1 MNKAHQYMTG
11 HLGKK
16 GQVQVTIDRFL
27 LAVALGPL
35 ALSSPSAAVLDG
47 TKARLSLHHVSRA
60 GDFTGVTPEGTEY
73 RPARVRR
80 AASPNVCFGLW
91 SCSNLCYVAG
101 GRPKQTDA
109 NERTCWAHVDEQL
122 WCGLVGRLHGRR
134 LDSMEA

>member
-1 MNKAHQYMTG
+1 MTG

-80 AASPNVCFGLW
+80 AASPYVCFGLW
-91 SCSNLCYVAG
+91 SCYYLCRMLQAAVLY
-101 GRPKQTDA
+101 
-109 NERTCWAHVDEQL
+109 
-122 WCGLVGRLHGRR
+122 
-134 LDSMEA
+134 